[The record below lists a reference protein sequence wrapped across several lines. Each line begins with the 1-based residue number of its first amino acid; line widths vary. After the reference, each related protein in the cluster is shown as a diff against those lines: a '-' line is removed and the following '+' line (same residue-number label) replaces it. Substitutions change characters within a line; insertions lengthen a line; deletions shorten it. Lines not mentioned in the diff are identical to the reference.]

1 MSATVSRNEKMSKW
15 KLARSK
21 MQATL
26 RLKNSMNQDH
36 EGKPAWYRPLERQ
49 LLKKKE
55 EEELMKLSADGSS
68 PPNAPRARRSPP
80 ATTLGRPAHPHP
92 SSGTEAA
99 TAANAGEGGAAA
111 DQGADGLRYLG
122 EDEEDMEA
130 EMVRQMVSVLSAVH
144 KKIDRLEGCLI
155 KGISRS
161 EPAKLG
167 MKSSG
172 RDRGGGD
179 SNALLPSS
187 SSWGSPSTGIVS
199 PLGGVAPSVG
209 RQHSGSFS
217 NLEEDLEENFE
228 DFDDEDLDLSELGP
242 TIMRRRSSIEVSW
255 GLRGCFF
262 VMSIRSHR
270 SNICAGMSF
279 QRRHQVAMSCKTYT
293 IYPVP
298 GRLDASRSA

>member
-1 MSATVSRNEKMSKW
+1 MSALASRNEKISKW

-26 RLKNSMNQDH
+26 RLKNAMNQDH

-55 EEELMKLSADGSS
+55 EEELMKLSADEGS

-80 ATTLGRPAHPHP
+80 ATSLGRPAHP

-99 TAANAGEGGAAA
+99 TAAATAGEGGAAA
-111 DQGADGLRYLG
+111 EGADGLRYLG

-144 KKIDRLEGCLI
+144 KKIDRLEGGLV

-161 EPAKLG
+161 EAAKLG
-167 MKSSG
+167 MKSSA
-172 RDRGGGD
+172 RDRGGGE

-199 PLGGVAPSVG
+199 PLGGLAPSVE
-209 RQHSGSFS
+209 RQPSGSFS
-217 NLEEDLEENFE
+217 NLDEDLENIE
-228 DFDDEDLDLSELGP
+228 DFDDEDLDWSKVGH
-242 TIMRRRSSIEVSW
+242 TMMRRRSSIEVSW
-255 GLRGCFF
+255 KLQRLFLRD
-262 VMSIRSHR
+262 VDSQS
-270 SNICAGMSF
+270 STKWAGMAFPS
-279 QRRHQVAMSCKTYT
+279 RHQGAMSGKKGL
-293 IYPVP
+293 YPTHQP
-298 GRLDASRSA
+298 T